1 MKRAVEDVISAH
13 DVVVVLPEGKGGK
26 GGKERDGLMGV
37 VGEGVSLGNVER
49 GEMVW
54 RTVQQVVLVWMDGG

>member
-1 MKRAVEDVISAH
+1 M
-13 DVVVVLPEGKGGK
+13 GKGGK
-26 GGKERDGLMGV
+26 GKERDGLVDLCGGQALGV